1 MRPHFEKSL
10 NKLSPL
16 PLIDKD
22 AELIRLDKAI
32 AKLEKEVKRLAGK
45 LGNAGFTDKAPAEV
59 VASEEKK
66 LADANDALQRLAQQK
81 LQLNDL

>member
-1 MRPHFEKSL
+1 MV
-10 NKLSPL
+10 PL
-16 PLIDKD
+16 AGLIDKD
-22 AELIRLDKAI
+22 AELIRLDKEI
-32 AKLEKEVKRLAGK
+32 TKLEKELKRLAGK

-59 VASEEKK
+59 VAAEEKK